1 MALFEEEQ
9 HIVIA
14 GILKD
19 LWNVGW
25 IDISVIEAFVL
36 KFSGDNELF
45 KEDKFRQYIYG
56 EE

>member
-45 KEDKFRQYIYG
+45 EEDKFRSYIYG